1 VSTESVTRARS
12 KFERRHKDQTDTHC
26 AAAAQPALSRRLQ
39 LSSDQTVLKPCLD
52 HGVLDNY
59 LGLHVWTLVVAA
71 RQLSL
76 ILETGTVMRTTVILR

>member
-1 VSTESVTRARS
+1 VLL
-12 KFERRHKDQTDTHC
+12 
-26 AAAAQPALSRRLQ
+26 QPALSRRLQ
-39 LSSDQTVLKPCLD
+39 LSTDQTVLKPCLD

-76 ILETGTVMRTTVILR
+76 ILETGMVMRTTVILR